1 MSAGIAVRYELLRN
15 IEHIWHLCEILFLDV
30 QPGTAYLQQLQ
41 RWVQSRSLLE
51 TRMEELFKEDEPHLS
66 PDYWDHVYM
75 LVLQASLE
83 DARRLLKRHPCS
95 SRDDFIMLD
104 ELLQSAPQGSIQV
117 ASRELHVWW
126 QTWQAQ
132 CARHLAD
139 GEFSLLPEM
148 EVICK
153 ILMGDKDTL
162 RNLRELCKT
171 WYNYLVTL
179 LTYTRPTDEPHML
192 ADLAEDCLAAFGG
205 LEATRGLDSIL
216 LAAFRFDL
224 PQVIQEASLFLDN
237 WWFSAHLSDLL
248 FHAGQMEASHAE
260 YASELREHL
269 ILEYA
274 ASLMTHHSLWQVG
287 VGYLDH
293 CPRRGREYLEAFI
306 EHIPLKTQA
315 QALKVVEILERR
327 EMPAVK
333 DICQTLAVRMAKKGQ
348 LGIALTWAM
357 RCKNPVLT
365 SRLADQFL
373 AEYTER
379 RELPC
384 LDMLENMGESML
396 FSDRLTFLANYRE
409 FQRKPPGQAAARLLT
424 DLIDSQLA
432 PHLTY
437 TYVELRP
444 GANLNVIVGT
454 NGSGKS
460 SLVCA
465 ICLGLCGTP
474 HTVGRASNVSDYI
487 RHGAN
492 AALIEIEL
500 SNTSGPNTIIERRI
514 TSSKSTWKINGVAT
528 SHKTVEGLVAKLNI
542 QVNNLCQFLPQD
554 RVADFVRMSR
564 QELLEGTERAV
575 GSSEL
580 FDLHQRLKELQQKR
594 ATLEASLKGQKTRLE
609 QDRQKVSHLDSEVK
623 KFQEHKEVQHRI
635 ERMRQKLA
643 WMEYEDARHLFL
655 EEKNKLRDEEQKLK
669 VKEQAQAL
677 LQTAV
682 DKVAKLQAII
692 TTRDKQLKAEL
703 ADDSKDVET
712 SLQDL
717 GDLADKNK
725 K

>member
-1 MSAGIAVRYELLRN
+1 MHSFSDDETSFRCRVPDPAFASGRTSFAWGIGNSLIVFPQAPDAKQAKPRGQRKAGYLHDVCWNTSLYNRVMRQLVNESSSVFLDLQNFAREFKGETAHPGLVTTSRSYRATLNGCWNSCQEEMQLVDEDSRLDFNAKYELLRN

-41 RWVQSRSLLE
+41 RWVQSRSADTLGARVQEILE
-51 TRMEELFKEDEPHLS
+51 EDEPHRAV
-66 PDYWDHVYM
+66 DYWDHVYM
-75 LVLQASLE
+75 LVLQANL
-83 DARRLLKRHPCS
+83 DDVRRLLRTHPS
-95 SRDDFIMLD
+95 SGRDDFVMLD
-104 ELLQSAPQGSIQV
+104 ELLQSAPQGSHQV

-139 GEFSLLPEM
+139 GDFSLLPEL

-153 ILMGDKDTL
+153 ILMGDKETF
-162 RNLRELCKT
+162 RELRELCMT
-171 WYNYLVTL
+171 WYNYLVAL
-179 LTYTRPTDEPHML
+179 VTYTRPTDEPQML
-192 ADLAEDCLAAFGG
+192 ADLAENCLTTFGG
-205 LEATRGLDSIL
+205 LESTGGMDSIL

-224 PQVIQEASLFLDN
+224 PQVIREASLFLDN

-373 AEYTER
+373 AEYSER

-384 LDMLENMGESML
+384 LDLLENMGESML

-432 PHLTY
+432 PHFLWPRLLRDAIHTLSDS
-437 TYVELRP
+437 TELLLDMNQVLQLLSCLEAVSAGSTASGNVVDVPESQQNWTKTEEKELR
-444 GANLNVIVGT
+444 LLL
-454 NGSGKS
+454 SHH
-460 SLVCA
+460 LVHA
-465 ICLGLCGTP
+465 IT
-474 HTVGRASNVSDYI
+474 
-487 RHGAN
+487 
-492 AALIEIEL
+492 
-500 SNTSGPNTIIERRI
+500 
-514 TSSKSTWKINGVAT
+514 K
-528 SHKTVEGLVAKLNI
+528 
-542 QVNNLCQFLPQD
+542 
-554 RVADFVRMSR
+554 
-564 QELLEGTERAV
+564 
-575 GSSEL
+575 
-580 FDLHQRLKELQQKR
+580 
-594 ATLEASLKGQKTRLE
+594 EAS
-609 QDRQKVSHLDSEVK
+609 
-623 KFQEHKEVQHRI
+623 
-635 ERMRQKLA
+635 A
-643 WMEYEDARHLFL
+643 PP
-655 EEKNKLRDEEQKLK
+655 
-669 VKEQAQAL
+669 
-677 LQTAV
+677 
-682 DKVAKLQAII
+682 
-692 TTRDKQLKAEL
+692 
-703 ADDSKDVET
+703 
-712 SLQDL
+712 
-717 GDLADKNK
+717 
-725 K
+725 

>member
-1 MSAGIAVRYELLRN
+1 MHSFSEDETSLRCRIHDRAFENGRTGFAWGIGNSLMVFPQASNAGETRQQGRRNAGHLHDVCWSTSLYNREMRQLVNESSSVFLDLQNFAAEIKGETAHPSLVTTSRSYRATLNVCWNSCEDEMESVDEDSRLDHYAKYELLRN

-51 TRMEELFKEDEPHLS
+51 DRMEELLREDEPHLS
-66 PDYWDHVYM
+66 ADYWDHVYM
-75 LVLQASLE
+75 LVLQASLD

-95 SRDDFIMLD
+95 GREDFVLLD
-104 ELLQSAPQGSIQV
+104 ELLQSAPQGSPQV

-139 GEFSLLPEM
+139 GDFSLLPEM
-148 EVICK
+148 EVVCK
-153 ILMGDKDTL
+153 ILMGDKETL
-162 RNLRELCKT
+162 KNLRELCKT

-179 LTYTRPTDEPHML
+179 VTYTRPTDEPQML
-192 ADLAEDCLAAFGG
+192 ADLAEDCLTVFGG
-205 LEATRGLDSIL
+205 LESIRGMDSIL

-287 VGYLDH
+287 VGYFDH

-315 QALKVVEILERR
+315 QALKVVEILENR

-373 AEYTER
+373 AEYSER

-432 PHLTY
+432 PHFLWPRLLRDAIHTLSDS
-437 TYVELRP
+437 TELLLDANQVVQLLSCLEAVSAGSTATGNPVEVPESQQNWTKEEEKELRR
-444 GANLNVIVGT
+444 LL
-454 NGSGKS
+454 SHH
-460 SLVCA
+460 LVNA
-465 ICLGLCGTP
+465 ITKE
-474 HTVGRASNVSDYI
+474 TTT
-487 RHGAN
+487 
-492 AALIEIEL
+492 L
-500 SNTSGPNTIIERRI
+500 SP
-514 TSSKSTWKINGVAT
+514 
-528 SHKTVEGLVAKLNI
+528 
-542 QVNNLCQFLPQD
+542 
-554 RVADFVRMSR
+554 
-564 QELLEGTERAV
+564 
-575 GSSEL
+575 
-580 FDLHQRLKELQQKR
+580 
-594 ATLEASLKGQKTRLE
+594 
-609 QDRQKVSHLDSEVK
+609 
-623 KFQEHKEVQHRI
+623 
-635 ERMRQKLA
+635 
-643 WMEYEDARHLFL
+643 
-655 EEKNKLRDEEQKLK
+655 
-669 VKEQAQAL
+669 
-677 LQTAV
+677 
-682 DKVAKLQAII
+682 
-692 TTRDKQLKAEL
+692 
-703 ADDSKDVET
+703 
-712 SLQDL
+712 
-717 GDLADKNK
+717 
-725 K
+725 

>member
-1 MSAGIAVRYELLRN
+1 MHSFSEDETSLRCRIRDHAFENGRTGFAWGIGNSLMVFPQASKERRTRQQGQRNAGYLHDVCWSTSLYNRVMRQLVNESSSVFLDLQNFAAEIKGETAHPSLVTTSRSYRATLNVCWNSCEDEMESVDEDSRLDFYAKYELLRN

-51 TRMEELFKEDEPHLS
+51 ARMEELFREDEPHLS

-83 DARRLLKRHPCS
+83 DVRRLLKRHPCS
-95 SRDDFIMLD
+95 GREDFVLLD
-104 ELLQSAPQGSIQV
+104 ELLQSAPQGSPQV

-139 GEFSLLPEM
+139 GDFSLLPEM
-148 EVICK
+148 EVVCK

-162 RNLRELCKT
+162 KRLRELCKT

-179 LTYTRPTDEPHML
+179 VTYTRPTDEPQML
-192 ADLAEDCLAAFGG
+192 ADLAEDCLTAFGG
-205 LEATRGLDSIL
+205 LESTRGMDSIL

-315 QALKVVEILERR
+315 QALKVVEILEQR

-373 AEYTER
+373 AEYSER

-432 PHLTY
+432 PHFLWPRLLRDAIHTLSDS
-437 TYVELRP
+437 TELLLDTNQVVQLLSCLEAVSAGSTASGNPIEVPESQQNWTKAEEKELRR
-444 GANLNVIVGT
+444 LL
-454 NGSGKS
+454 SHH
-460 SLVCA
+460 LV
-465 ICLGLCGTP
+465 
-474 HTVGRASNVSDYI
+474 
-487 RHGAN
+487 N
-492 AALIEIEL
+492 ALTKETTTL
-500 SNTSGPNTIIERRI
+500 SP
-514 TSSKSTWKINGVAT
+514 
-528 SHKTVEGLVAKLNI
+528 
-542 QVNNLCQFLPQD
+542 
-554 RVADFVRMSR
+554 
-564 QELLEGTERAV
+564 
-575 GSSEL
+575 
-580 FDLHQRLKELQQKR
+580 
-594 ATLEASLKGQKTRLE
+594 
-609 QDRQKVSHLDSEVK
+609 
-623 KFQEHKEVQHRI
+623 
-635 ERMRQKLA
+635 
-643 WMEYEDARHLFL
+643 
-655 EEKNKLRDEEQKLK
+655 
-669 VKEQAQAL
+669 
-677 LQTAV
+677 
-682 DKVAKLQAII
+682 
-692 TTRDKQLKAEL
+692 
-703 ADDSKDVET
+703 
-712 SLQDL
+712 
-717 GDLADKNK
+717 
-725 K
+725 

>member
-1 MSAGIAVRYELLRN
+1 MVFPQASKERRTRQQGQRNAGYLHDVCWSTSLYNRVMRQLVNESSSVFLDLQNFAAEIKGETAHPSLVTTSRSYRATLNVCWNSCEDEMESVDEDSRLDFYAKYELLRN

-51 TRMEELFKEDEPHLS
+51 ARMEELFREDEPHLS

-83 DARRLLKRHPCS
+83 DVRRLLKRHPCS
-95 SRDDFIMLD
+95 GREDFVLLD
-104 ELLQSAPQGSIQV
+104 ELLQSAPQGSPQV

-139 GEFSLLPEM
+139 GDFSLLPEM
-148 EVICK
+148 EVVCK

-162 RNLRELCKT
+162 KRLRELCKT

-179 LTYTRPTDEPHML
+179 VTYTRPTDEPQML
-192 ADLAEDCLAAFGG
+192 ADLAEDCLTAFGG
-205 LEATRGLDSIL
+205 LESTRGMDSIL

-315 QALKVVEILERR
+315 QALKVVEILEQR

-373 AEYTER
+373 AEYSER

-432 PHLTY
+432 PHFLWPRLLRDAIHTLSDS
-437 TYVELRP
+437 TELLLDTNQVVQLLSCLEAVSAGSTASGNPIEVPESQQNWTKAEEKELRR
-444 GANLNVIVGT
+444 LL
-454 NGSGKS
+454 SHH
-460 SLVCA
+460 LV
-465 ICLGLCGTP
+465 
-474 HTVGRASNVSDYI
+474 
-487 RHGAN
+487 N
-492 AALIEIEL
+492 ALTKETTTL
-500 SNTSGPNTIIERRI
+500 SP
-514 TSSKSTWKINGVAT
+514 
-528 SHKTVEGLVAKLNI
+528 
-542 QVNNLCQFLPQD
+542 
-554 RVADFVRMSR
+554 
-564 QELLEGTERAV
+564 
-575 GSSEL
+575 
-580 FDLHQRLKELQQKR
+580 
-594 ATLEASLKGQKTRLE
+594 
-609 QDRQKVSHLDSEVK
+609 
-623 KFQEHKEVQHRI
+623 
-635 ERMRQKLA
+635 
-643 WMEYEDARHLFL
+643 
-655 EEKNKLRDEEQKLK
+655 
-669 VKEQAQAL
+669 
-677 LQTAV
+677 
-682 DKVAKLQAII
+682 
-692 TTRDKQLKAEL
+692 
-703 ADDSKDVET
+703 
-712 SLQDL
+712 
-717 GDLADKNK
+717 
-725 K
+725 

>member
-1 MSAGIAVRYELLRN
+1 MHSFSEDETSLRCRIHDRAFENGRTGFAWGIGNSLMVFPQASNAGETRQQGRRNAGHLHDVCWSTSLYNREMRQLVNESSSVFLDLQNFAAEIKGETAHPSLVTTSRSYRATLNVCWNSCEDEMESVDEDSRLDHYAKYELLRN

-51 TRMEELFKEDEPHLS
+51 DRMEELLREDEPHLS
-66 PDYWDHVYM
+66 ADYWDHVYM
-75 LVLQASLE
+75 LVLQASLD

-95 SRDDFIMLD
+95 GREDFVLLD
-104 ELLQSAPQGSIQV
+104 ELLQSAPQGSPQV

-139 GEFSLLPEM
+139 GDFSLLPEM
-148 EVICK
+148 EVVCK
-153 ILMGDKDTL
+153 ILMGDKETL
-162 RNLRELCKT
+162 KNLRELCKT

-179 LTYTRPTDEPHML
+179 VTYTRPTDEPQML
-192 ADLAEDCLAAFGG
+192 ADLAEDCLAVFGG
-205 LEATRGLDSIL
+205 LESIRGMDSIL

-248 FHAGQMEASHAE
+248 FHAGQMEASHGE

-287 VGYLDH
+287 VGYFDH

-315 QALKVVEILERR
+315 QALKVVEILENR

-373 AEYTER
+373 AEYSER

-432 PHLTY
+432 PHFLWPRLLRDAIHTLSDS
-437 TYVELRP
+437 TELLLDANQVVQLLSCLEAVSAGSTATGNPVEVPESQQNWTKEEEKELRR
-444 GANLNVIVGT
+444 LL
-454 NGSGKS
+454 SHH
-460 SLVCA
+460 LVNA
-465 ICLGLCGTP
+465 ITKE
-474 HTVGRASNVSDYI
+474 TTT
-487 RHGAN
+487 
-492 AALIEIEL
+492 L
-500 SNTSGPNTIIERRI
+500 SP
-514 TSSKSTWKINGVAT
+514 
-528 SHKTVEGLVAKLNI
+528 
-542 QVNNLCQFLPQD
+542 
-554 RVADFVRMSR
+554 
-564 QELLEGTERAV
+564 
-575 GSSEL
+575 
-580 FDLHQRLKELQQKR
+580 
-594 ATLEASLKGQKTRLE
+594 
-609 QDRQKVSHLDSEVK
+609 
-623 KFQEHKEVQHRI
+623 
-635 ERMRQKLA
+635 
-643 WMEYEDARHLFL
+643 
-655 EEKNKLRDEEQKLK
+655 
-669 VKEQAQAL
+669 
-677 LQTAV
+677 
-682 DKVAKLQAII
+682 
-692 TTRDKQLKAEL
+692 
-703 ADDSKDVET
+703 
-712 SLQDL
+712 
-717 GDLADKNK
+717 
-725 K
+725 

>member
-1 MSAGIAVRYELLRN
+1 MHSFSEDETSLRCRIHDRAFENGRTGFAWGIGNSLMVFPQASNAGETRQQGRRNAGHLHDVCWSTSLYNREMRQLVNESSSVFLDLQNFAAEIKGETAHPSLVTTSRSYRATLNVCWNSCDDEMESVDEDSRLDHYAKYELLRN

-51 TRMEELFKEDEPHLS
+51 DRMEELLREDEPHLS
-66 PDYWDHVYM
+66 ADYWDHVYM
-75 LVLQASLE
+75 LVLQASLD

-95 SRDDFIMLD
+95 GREDFVLLD
-104 ELLQSAPQGSIQV
+104 ELLQSAPQGSPQV

-139 GEFSLLPEM
+139 GDFSLLPEM
-148 EVICK
+148 EVVCK
-153 ILMGDKDTL
+153 ILMGDKETL
-162 RNLRELCKT
+162 KNLRELCKT

-179 LTYTRPTDEPHML
+179 VTYTRPTDEPQML
-192 ADLAEDCLAAFGG
+192 ADLAEDCLTVFGG
-205 LEATRGLDSIL
+205 LESIRGMDSIL

-287 VGYLDH
+287 VGYFDH

-315 QALKVVEILERR
+315 QALKVVEILENR

-373 AEYTER
+373 AEYSER

-432 PHLTY
+432 PHFLWPRLLRDAIHTLSDS
-437 TYVELRP
+437 TELLLDANQVVQLLSCLEAVSAGSTATGNPIEVPESQQNWTKEEEKELRR
-444 GANLNVIVGT
+444 LL
-454 NGSGKS
+454 SHH
-460 SLVCA
+460 LVNA
-465 ICLGLCGTP
+465 ITKE
-474 HTVGRASNVSDYI
+474 TTT
-487 RHGAN
+487 
-492 AALIEIEL
+492 L
-500 SNTSGPNTIIERRI
+500 SP
-514 TSSKSTWKINGVAT
+514 
-528 SHKTVEGLVAKLNI
+528 
-542 QVNNLCQFLPQD
+542 
-554 RVADFVRMSR
+554 
-564 QELLEGTERAV
+564 
-575 GSSEL
+575 
-580 FDLHQRLKELQQKR
+580 
-594 ATLEASLKGQKTRLE
+594 
-609 QDRQKVSHLDSEVK
+609 
-623 KFQEHKEVQHRI
+623 
-635 ERMRQKLA
+635 
-643 WMEYEDARHLFL
+643 
-655 EEKNKLRDEEQKLK
+655 
-669 VKEQAQAL
+669 
-677 LQTAV
+677 
-682 DKVAKLQAII
+682 
-692 TTRDKQLKAEL
+692 
-703 ADDSKDVET
+703 
-712 SLQDL
+712 
-717 GDLADKNK
+717 
-725 K
+725 

>member
-1 MSAGIAVRYELLRN
+1 MCDLLQELNSEIVSEENRGMHSFSEDETSLRCRVHDPAFESGRTGFAWGIGNSLMVFPQAPNANQGRQRGQRRAGFLHDVCWSTSLYNRVMRQLVNESSVVFLDLQNFAGELKGETAHPRLVTTSRSYRATLNVCWNSCEDEMESIDEDSRLDFYAKYELLRN

-139 GEFSLLPEM
+139 GDFSLLPEM
-148 EVICK
+148 EVVCK
-153 ILMGDKDTL
+153 ILMGDKDTF

-315 QALKVVEILERR
+315 QALKVVEILEHR

-432 PHLTY
+432 PHFFWPRLLRDAIHTLSDS
-437 TYVELRP
+437 TELLLDTNQVGQLLSCLEAVSSGSTASGNPVEVPELQQNWTKADEKELRRLL
-444 GANLNVIVGT
+444 AHH
-454 NGSGKS
+454 
-460 SLVCA
+460 LVCA
-465 ICLGLCGTP
+465 ITK
-474 HTVGRASNVSDYI
+474 
-487 RHGAN
+487 
-492 AALIEIEL
+492 E
-500 SNTSGPNTIIERRI
+500 TS
-514 TSSKSTWKINGVAT
+514 
-528 SHKTVEGLVAKLNI
+528 
-542 QVNNLCQFLPQD
+542 
-554 RVADFVRMSR
+554 
-564 QELLEGTERAV
+564 
-575 GSSEL
+575 
-580 FDLHQRLKELQQKR
+580 
-594 ATLEASLKGQKTRLE
+594 
-609 QDRQKVSHLDSEVK
+609 
-623 KFQEHKEVQHRI
+623 
-635 ERMRQKLA
+635 
-643 WMEYEDARHLFL
+643 
-655 EEKNKLRDEEQKLK
+655 
-669 VKEQAQAL
+669 AL
-677 LQTAV
+677 LP
-682 DKVAKLQAII
+682 
-692 TTRDKQLKAEL
+692 
-703 ADDSKDVET
+703 
-712 SLQDL
+712 
-717 GDLADKNK
+717 
-725 K
+725 